1 MASSSIVTT
10 KEHGVMWS
18 PKREINLIK
27 ESLKKDYLYNDDE
40 IRRLKRRLKDLR
52 AINYDMHRGNG
63 FGNGGAP
70 VIDMTTQGMQ
80 NQANEAVET
89 LNQLD
94 RTAF

>member
-1 MASSSIVTT
+1 
-10 KEHGVMWS
+10 MWS

-27 ESLKKDYLYNDDE
+27 ESLKKDYLYTDDE

>member
-1 MASSSIVTT
+1 
-10 KEHGVMWS
+10 MWT

-27 ESLKKDYLYNDDE
+27 ESLKKPHLYNDEE

-52 AINYDMHRGNG
+52 AIHYDMHRGNG

-80 NQANEAVET
+80 LQANAAVET
-89 LNQLD
+89 LDQLD
-94 RTAF
+94 KTAF

>member
-1 MASSSIVTT
+1 
-10 KEHGVMWS
+10 MWS

-27 ESLKKDYLYNDDE
+27 ESLKKDYLYSDDE

-80 NQANEAVET
+80 SQANEAVET

>member
-1 MASSSIVTT
+1 
-10 KEHGVMWS
+10 MWS

-27 ESLKKDYLYNDDE
+27 ESLKKDYLYNDEE

-52 AINYDMHRGNG
+52 AINYDMKRGNG

-89 LNQLD
+89 LDQLD